1 MEAEEK
7 NSAELSRKLN
17 RFRDN
22 TRTKVIDDS
31 YPNGD
36 AKKNASRVVWLMS
49 VNDGIRNKCFY
60 LALNIILYILTR

>member
-31 YPNGD
+31 YPNGN
-36 AKKNASRVVWLMS
+36 AKKKMHP
-49 VNDGIRNKCFY
+49 G
-60 LALNIILYILTR
+60 